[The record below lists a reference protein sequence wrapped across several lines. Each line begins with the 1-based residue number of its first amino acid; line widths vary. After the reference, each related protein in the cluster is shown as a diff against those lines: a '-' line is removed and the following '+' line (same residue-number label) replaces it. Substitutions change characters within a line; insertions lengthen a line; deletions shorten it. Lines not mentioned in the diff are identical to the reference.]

1 MISQSLDLG
10 NHFENFIQASL
21 DTGRYKNISDVI
33 RAALRLL
40 EENELKIKSLQSAIN
55 IGLESGVAESF
66 DPYGFLQDIPTHFS
80 K

>member
-66 DPYGFLQDIPTHFS
+66 DP
-80 K
+80 